1 MNRISLIVKQ
11 KIISI
16 IFLTIAILG
25 GIIIFWYINDLKGKI
40 PENIDYRPIFV
51 ARIDIK
57 KGDKIAGESIEE
69 QKITGNVFS
78 EKFVMDKDRI
88 IGREVINDIS
98 KGAIITEDILEGI
111 DSDGSFD
118 LDFSSYIPHD
128 LRAVSIPVSFYGDK
142 SLLEEGDCIDLISTY
157 YEEESG
163 SLCSKTVLSETKII
177 LIGSSPKDNYSE
189 NENSTGNFLVDPLI
203 TDSRLD
209 SDYESLLIM
218 TFYLSKTEAEEVFL
232 ALERGV
238 INISVCPGNN
248 L

>member
-1 MNRISLIVKQ
+1 MNRLSLIVKQ

-16 IFLTIAILG
+16 IFLIIAVLG
-25 GIIIFWYINDLKGKI
+25 GIIIFWYISGLKEKI
-40 PENIDYRPIFV
+40 PENIDYSPIFV
-51 ARIDIK
+51 ARVNLK
-57 KGDKIAGESIEE
+57 KGDEITGESIEE

-88 IGREVINDIS
+88 IGKEVMNDIS
-98 KGAIITEDILEGI
+98 KGEIITEDMLEGM

-118 LDFSSYIPHD
+118 LDFSSYIPYD
-128 LRAVSIPVSFYGDK
+128 LRSVSIPVSFYGDK

-157 YEEESG
+157 YEEASS
-163 SLCSKTVLSETKII
+163 SLFSKTVLSEKEII

-189 NENSTGNFLVDPLI
+189 NENDTGNFLVDPLI
-203 TDSRLD
+203 TDSR
-209 SDYESLLIM
+209 SGSGYENLLII

-238 INISVCPGNN
+238 INISVCSGNN